1 MAKRILAVDD
11 EESIVRIIQVNL
23 ERAGYE
29 VDTAL
34 NGASALTLILKNQY
48 DLIISDVMMPE
59 MDGME
64 LLEHIRQSPDMINLP
79 VILLTAQSSAHD
91 VTRGYAQGTDLYL
104 TKPFSPT
111 ELVTWVN
118 RVIIGMSGE

>member
-1 MAKRILAVDD
+1 MGKRILAVDD
-11 EESIVRIIQVNL
+11 EESIVRIIKVNL
-23 ERAGYE
+23 ERVGYT

-34 NGASALTLILKNQY
+34 NGSAALTLLLTHHY
-48 DLIISDVMMPE
+48 DLVISDVMMPE

-64 LLEHIRQSPDMINLP
+64 LLEHIRQSPDMVDLP
-79 VILLTAQSSAHD
+79 VILLTAQSSAKD

-111 ELVTWVN
+111 ELIIWVN

>member
-48 DLIISDVMMPE
+48 DLVISDVMMPE

-64 LLEHIRQSPDMINLP
+64 LLEHIRQSPEMVNLP
-79 VILLTAQSSAHD
+79 VILLTAQSSAND

>member
-1 MAKRILAVDD
+1 MDKRILAVDD

-23 ERAGYE
+23 ERAGYK

-34 NGASALTLILKNQY
+34 NGASALTLLLTNRY

-64 LLEHIRQSPDMINLP
+64 LLEHIRQSPDMVNLP
-79 VILLTAQSSAHD
+79 VILLTAQSSPDD
-91 VTRGYAQGTDLYL
+91 VIRGYGQGTDLYL

-118 RVIIGMSGE
+118 RVIIGMNAE

>member
-48 DLIISDVMMPE
+48 DLVISDVMMPE

-64 LLEHIRQSPDMINLP
+64 LLEHIRQSPEMVNLP
-79 VILLTAQSSAHD
+79 VILLTAQSSAND

-118 RVIIGMSGE
+118 RVIVGMSGE